1 MSTLREHQSHA
12 GKGNKDKPKSPEHR
26 AKLRIAALK
35 ASKAAA
41 AARARRRAEK
51 QEDTP

>member
-1 MSTLREHQSHA
+1 MTTLREHQANA
-12 GKGNKDKPKSPEHR
+12 GRGNSGKKKSAEHR

-35 ASKAAA
+35 ASKAAS

>member
-1 MSTLREHQSHA
+1 MTTLREHQANA
-12 GKGNKDKPKSPEHR
+12 GRGNRDKPKSPEHR

-41 AARARRRAEK
+41 AARARRRAER
-51 QEDTP
+51 EAGE